1 MCKDEKSLFRLFASG
16 TGCCLA
22 ASVLWPFPLP
32 SRLLYA
38 AGAGILFGACTS
50 ARAQRTEFAAARK
63 HLAAFGLLM
72 GLCAFLH
79 EEEVTRL
86 LALGGAVF
94 SYFAMT
100 LLCAGCKALR
110 EGRPADERQTE
121 LPPVVGRFELC
132 AGVFAACQVVALSL
146 AGLRSAADL
155 TAMAGYTIGFA
166 LLLRYFTGFSAK

>member
-1 MCKDEKSLFRLFASG
+1 MLNDKKSFSLLLTAG

-22 ASVLWPFPLP
+22 ASILWPFPLP

-38 AGAGILFGACTS
+38 AGAGILFGACTL
-50 ARAQRTEFAAARK
+50 AHAQRTEFAAARK

-121 LPPVVGRFELC
+121 LPPVVGHFELC
-132 AGVFAACQVVALSL
+132 AGIFAVCQVAALSL
-146 AGLRSAADL
+146 TGLRSAADL
-155 TAMAGYTIGFA
+155 TAMACYTVGFA
-166 LLLRYFTGFSAK
+166 LLLRYFAGFLTK